1 MDVSFID
8 EMKEQPAALERLVS
22 RGRRSIQ
29 RAAAGL
35 QAVDRPILFLGM
47 GSSYFAGLYGA
58 WLLNQA
64 GLPAMALEASMA
76 LHDHAALLS
85 ASSRLVLISQ
95 SGESPEVVEL
105 SEAVEPSRV
114 IAITNAAE
122 SPLARHYPS
131 NVLLLEAGPE
141 EATTSKTYTNTL
153 ALLAM
158 LGGVDAERLAPVP
171 ETIQRWLERTEEF
184 PRAPQELTLIGRGPS
199 LTSALQ
205 GALILREG
213 AAVTATGFS
222 GGGFRH
228 GPMQWAENRDVLF
241 FLGHEPYRAL
251 QNKLAEELASS
262 NRKYTIGVE
271 PATWSMPNLEPA
283 LVPIVEI
290 AVIERMMVQWALE
303 KGLKPGKLLHKVS
316 RE

>member
-1 MDVSFID
+1 MSFID

-29 RAAAGL
+29 RAARDL
-35 QAVDRPILFLGM
+35 QAADRPILLLGM
-47 GSSYFAGLYGA
+47 GSSYFAGLYGG
-58 WLLNQA
+58 WLLNRA
-64 GLPAMALEASMA
+64 GVAAMALEASMV
-76 LHDHAALLS
+76 LHDHAALLH
-85 ASSRLVLISQ
+85 ASSRIVLISQ
-95 SGESPEVVEL
+95 SGESSEVVGL
-105 SEAVEPSRV
+105 AEAVEPGRV
-114 IAITNAAE
+114 IVITNDPA
-122 SPLARHYPS
+122 STLARHYPS
-131 NVLLLEAGPE
+131 NVLLLEAGKE

-158 LGGVDAERLAPVP
+158 LAGVDAERLASVP
-171 ETIQRWLERTEEF
+171 ETLQLLLEGTEQF
-184 PRAPQELTLIGRGPS
+184 PPAPQELTLIARGPS

-241 FLGHEPYRAL
+241 FLGHNPYRGL
-251 QNKLAEELASS
+251 QSKLAEELASS
-262 NRKYTIGVE
+262 NRKYTIGVD
-271 PATWSMPNLEPA
+271 PATWSIPNLESA
-283 LVPIVEI
+283 FIPIVEI
-290 AVIERMMVQWALE
+290 AVVERMMVQWALE
-303 KGLKPGKLLHKVS
+303 KGIEPGKLLHKVS